1 LGEGRCLGAE
11 GVVGGGEVGEGGE
24 SPVEVGEGGG
34 LVSGGVMFLLWRRNS
49 EAGQVDQYEALGP
62 RS

>member
-1 LGEGRCLGAE
+1 M
-11 GVVGGGEVGEGGE
+11 VGGGEVGEGGE